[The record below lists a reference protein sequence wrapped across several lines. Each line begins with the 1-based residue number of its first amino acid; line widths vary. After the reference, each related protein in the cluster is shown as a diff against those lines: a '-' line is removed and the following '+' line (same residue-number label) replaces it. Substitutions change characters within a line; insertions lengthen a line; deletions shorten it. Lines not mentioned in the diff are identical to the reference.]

1 MALDDTVDL
10 ADRSEV
16 LWRVFNN
23 IDAGRDLVVKDGKI
37 ALDATKKLPGEGLT
51 RPWPDDITMS
61 PEMAARVDARWEE
74 YGF

>member
-1 MALDDTVDL
+1 M
-10 ADRSEV
+10 
-16 LWRVFNN
+16 
-23 IDAGRDLVVKDGKI
+23 KDGKI